1 MEDGRV
7 TWRGVGAAL
16 IAAWVVLCG
25 AAPAS
30 AQERLCTETVVPM
43 DDGVKLHAWVSRK
56 APDVA
61 RPVLFMM
68 DSYARSGRPG
78 GDPAYDN
85 ACPEFLPD
93 DYVPEFLSPAVTD
106 RFTLVQVSYRG
117 TGASEGMFDMTGER
131 TQRDL
136 RAALDWASA
145 QPWSTGE
152 AVVTG
157 ESGTGFVGHHAL
169 THPSVR
175 AAVLFTSCA
184 DMYRCFYR
192 GGQYNGL
199 SDVYVAGTSGGLLG
213 AGLQRP
219 QQVTAIA
226 EMSARTKAF
235 GVVDDWWRERSSL
248 EALRHARVPVM
259 LTTDLYDIVQ
269 PFDALQRL
277 PDVRFNFGMGHLV
290 GETVAAGGDR
300 YASLVRTPVDRFVA
314 RYGLGDDNGA
324 ERDPRV
330 TLMTNTGSNGTF
342 RDGQVLV
349 RGEKAW
355 PLPATR
361 WTTLRLGAGTL
372 AVAPAPGVDM
382 RTDGFVRGRSG
393 PGDLRDAERGALTF
407 TTPVLKRDL
416 EVTGPIALK
425 LLASSTAR
433 DFDWTVRLT
442 DVWPDG
448 RSEWISD
455 GSLRASLRKV
465 DEARSLRARDGRIVR
480 PWHTFDT
487 SEPVPLGEPV
497 EYLVDV
503 IATSNVFRAGH
514 RLRVSLLPTG
524 ATDTPRTGGAGAVT
538 VQSAELTL
546 PVIPRRCHRGAPLTA
561 ATPKVRCARSYEEAV
576 R

>member
-1 MEDGRV
+1 MGGRV
-7 TWRGVGAAL
+7 IGVVVALALVAGA
-16 IAAWVVLCG
+16 

-30 AQERLCTETVVPM
+30 AQERLCTETPVTM
-43 DDGVKLHAWVSRK
+43 DDGVQLNAWVSRP

-68 DSYARSGRPG
+68 DSYARSGREG
-78 GDPAYDN
+78 GNPAYDN
-85 ACPEFLPD
+85 ACPAFLPD
-93 DYVPEFLSPAVTD
+93 DYVPEFLSRELTE

-117 TGASEGMFDMTGER
+117 TGASQGLFDMTGAR
-131 TQRDL
+131 TQQDL
-136 RAALDWASA
+136 RAALDWAA
-145 QPWSTGE
+145 GQPWSTGD
-152 AVVTG
+152 AVVVG
-157 ESGTGFVGHHAL
+157 ESGTAFAGHHAL

-199 SDVYVAGTSGGLLG
+199 AEVYFTATSAGVLG
-213 AGLQRP
+213 AGGASPDKLA
-219 QQVTAIA
+219 AIA
-226 EMSARTKAF
+226 EASARTKAQ
-235 GVVDDWWRERSSL
+235 GTNDAWWQERSALESL
-248 EALRHARVPVM
+248 SRSRVPVM

-269 PFDALQRL
+269 PFDALQEL
-277 PDVRFNFGMGHLV
+277 PDVRFNFGMGHLA
-290 GETVAAGGDR
+290 ENTVAAGGER
-300 YASLVRTPVDRFVA
+300 YRSLVRTPVDRFVA
-314 RYGLGDDNGA
+314 HYGLGESNGA
-324 ERDPRV
+324 EDDPRV
-330 TLMTNTGSNGTF
+330 TLMTNTGSNATF
-342 RDGQVLV
+342 RDGRVLV
-349 RGEKAW
+349 RGERAW
-355 PLPATR
+355 PLPSTR
-361 WTTLRLGAGTL
+361 WTRLQLGGGTV
-372 AVAPAPGVDM
+372 AVAPAPSVDM

-407 TTPVLKRDL
+407 TTPELKRDL

-425 LLASSTAR
+425 LLASSTAP

-465 DEARSLRARDGRIVR
+465 DEARSLRDGSGRIVR

-487 SEPVPLGEPV
+487 PALVPPAEPV

-538 VQSAELTL
+538 VHSAELTL
-546 PVIPRRCHRGAPLTA
+546 PVIPGRCQHGKPLVQ
-561 ATPKVRCARSYEEAV
+561 ATERVRCARSYEDAV